1 MRYGLCSMGV
11 GQVMDLVFEGMSNI
25 IVPLEETFDGTGY
38 LARLSSFKEEDI
50 VCVEIS

>member
-1 MRYGLCSMGV
+1 MGV